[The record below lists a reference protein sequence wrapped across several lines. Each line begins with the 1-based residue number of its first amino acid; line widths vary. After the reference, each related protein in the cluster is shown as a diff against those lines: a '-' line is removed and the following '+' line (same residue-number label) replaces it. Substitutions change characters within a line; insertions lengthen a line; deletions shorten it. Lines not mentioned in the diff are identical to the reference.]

1 MPSTTTKV
9 SELTSLTNASSDDLL
24 LIVDDPS
31 GSPQS
36 KKITVGNLFN
46 VSSNA
51 AFSANVVF
59 NANVALKYSNTPAN
73 STISAQ
79 QGTIF
84 YDSNYI
90 YIAVANNTLKRVAL
104 SSF

>member
-59 NANVALKYSNTPAN
+59 NSNTPAN